1 MGVQRGS
8 LLPDLLE
15 EGTLVDWPLKV
26 GLKLKR
32 YFKWEAL
39 APRDQS
45 PCWLESG
52 GAAGE
57 GAGAATGA
65 MGGLERWAEV
75 KVGSRRVGCIRPLE
89 VTKAEAPADSCEGG
103 SFSTGGGGGGGVW
116 GPAVCTVVL

>member
-15 EGTLVDWPLKV
+15 EGTVVDWPLKV

-45 PCWLESG
+45 PCWLEPG

-75 KVGSRRVGCIRPLE
+75 KVVRLQ
-89 VTKAEAPADSCEGG
+89 EGG
-103 SFSTGGGGGGGVW
+103 LHPSTRSH
-116 GPAVCTVVL
+116 